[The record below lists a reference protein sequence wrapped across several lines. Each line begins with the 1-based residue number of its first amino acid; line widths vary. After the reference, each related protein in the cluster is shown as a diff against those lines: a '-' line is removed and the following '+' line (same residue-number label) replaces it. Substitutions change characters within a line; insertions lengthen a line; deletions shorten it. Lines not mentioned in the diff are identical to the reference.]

1 MFKRL
6 AWMTV
11 GFSLAVWSRR
21 VVRARIERYRPSQV
35 SVRLTRSMHRAGER
49 VRAAADE
56 GLRAMRER
64 EEQLRR
70 GHLPTGGHQPHR

>member
-35 SVRLTRSMHRAGER
+35 SVRLTRSMNRAGER

-70 GHLPTGGHQPHR
+70 GHLPIGGHQPHR